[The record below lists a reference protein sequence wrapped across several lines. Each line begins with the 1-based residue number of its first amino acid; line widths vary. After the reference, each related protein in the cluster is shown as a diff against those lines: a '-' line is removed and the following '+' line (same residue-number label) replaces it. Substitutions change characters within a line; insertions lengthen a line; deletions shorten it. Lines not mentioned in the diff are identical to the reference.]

1 MPLQTHSRKLQ
12 EKNTEILK
20 ICADTQAPK
29 FIKETLLQIKLYSD
43 PQTVIV
49 GDFNTPLSLTDG
61 RPTDREMKDLI
72 DLRNQVDLTDNRAF
86 HPNKIIYLLLCTS

>member
-20 ICADTQAPK
+20 IYAYTRAPK
-29 FIKETLLQIKLYSD
+29 FIKETLLQIKLHSD

-61 RPTDREMKDLI
+61 QQTEK
-72 DLRNQVDLTDNRAF
+72 
-86 HPNKIIYLLLCTS
+86 